1 MNNETYIPMQDILN
15 RLKTHPDLTP
25 QDKKEF
31 GYITDMLKM
40 SKKRKDKIFKP
51 VTSNQKRNQNK

>member
-1 MNNETYIPMQDILN
+1 MQDILN

-51 VTSNQKRNQNK
+51 VTTNQKRNQNK

>member
-1 MNNETYIPMQDILN
+1 MQDVLN

-40 SKKRKDKIFKP
+40 SDKKKQKIFKP
-51 VTSNQKRNQNK
+51 IIKNQNRNK